1 MDFAI
6 LNIALFEL
14 FLVILIFIFTLVIP
28 IYLTMDLF
36 KHEVTSN
43 QLILCLV
50 LIWIL
55 PTFGSLIY
63 YFLLRPDYPLKK
75 ELN

>member
-36 KHEVTSN
+36 KHEITSN

-63 YFLLRPDYPLKK
+63 YFGLRPDYPLRK